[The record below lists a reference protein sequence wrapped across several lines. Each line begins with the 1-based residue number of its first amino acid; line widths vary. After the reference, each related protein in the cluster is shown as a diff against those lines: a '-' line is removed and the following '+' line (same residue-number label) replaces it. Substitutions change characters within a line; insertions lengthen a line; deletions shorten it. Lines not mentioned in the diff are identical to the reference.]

1 VVQLS
6 NVEFHGYV
14 PQERMPE
21 LMSTAH
27 LHLVSL
33 IDHPLF
39 EVTIPSKL
47 QLLLAA
53 GAPLLVTAPGEA
65 AAVTQRSGAGIVA
78 AASNPEDIARALR
91 QALDQPDEWFAAAG
105 RAGRDYYF
113 AHMSAAINAERLRT
127 VVRDVLSGRP

>member
-1 VVQLS
+1 
-6 NVEFHGYV
+6 
-14 PQERMPE
+14 
-21 LMSTAH
+21 
-27 LHLVSL
+27 
-33 IDHPLF
+33 
-39 EVTIPSKL
+39 
-47 QLLLAA
+47 
-53 GAPLLVTAPGEA
+53 
-65 AAVTQRSGAGIVA
+65 VTQRSGAGIVA